1 MADGD
6 TEGDGDADGVPDGEA
21 DVDGGAD
28 GEGVRAA
35 LRICELTLSP
45 A

>member
-6 TEGDGDADGVPDGEA
+6 TEGDGDADTDGVA

-35 LRICELTLSP
+35 LRTCELTRSP

>member
-6 TEGDGDADGVPDGEA
+6 TEGDEDADGVTDGEA
-21 DVDGGAD
+21 DADEGTD

-35 LRICELTLSP
+35 LRTCELTRSP

>member
-6 TEGDGDADGVPDGEA
+6 TEGDGDADTDGVA

-35 LRICELTLSP
+35 LRTCELTRPP

>member
-6 TEGDGDADGVPDGEA
+6 TEGDGDADGVTDGEA
-21 DVDGGAD
+21 DADEGAD

-35 LRICELTLSP
+35 LRTCELTRPP